1 MAAPFHLNG
10 PDGSSDGL
18 AASAS
23 FNDGTPRLLPDGE
36 LDRRINAGW
45 EEWSELL
52 DGLVSTGGMLPS
64 RELVGR
70 VLNFFDDVYWSAED
84 ARVEALRRQYRAE
97 ATRRCRN
104 PDRSNPD
111 RSWGLDGR

>member
-1 MAAPFHLNG
+1 MAAPFHGNG
-10 PDGSSDGL
+10 RDSNGDDI
-18 AASAS
+18 AAPAMSTE
-23 FNDGTPRLLPDGE
+23 GTPRVLPDGE
-36 LDRRINAGW
+36 LDHRIKAGW

-70 VLNFFDDVYWSAED
+70 VLSFFDEVYWSAED
-84 ARVEALRRQYRAE
+84 ARIEALRRRYRAE
-97 ATRRCRN
+97 ASRRCR
-104 PDRSNPD
+104 SPD

>member
-1 MAAPFHLNG
+1 MAAPFHANG
-10 PDGSSDGL
+10 PDDSGDDL
-18 AASAS
+18 AASDWSTDYA
-23 FNDGTPRLLPDGE
+23 PRLIPDGE
-36 LDRRINAGW
+36 LDRRIKAGW
-45 EEWSELL
+45 EEWVELL

-70 VLNFFDDVYWSAED
+70 VLSFFDDVYWSAED
-84 ARVEALRRQYRAE
+84 ARVEALRRRYRAE
-97 ATRRCRN
+97 ASRRCRS

>member
-1 MAAPFHLNG
+1 VAAPFHVNG
-10 PDGSSDGL
+10 PDGSGDDL
-18 AASAS
+18 AASDWSTDDA
-23 FNDGTPRLLPDGE
+23 PRLVPDGE
-36 LDRRINAGW
+36 LDRRIKAGW
-45 EEWSELL
+45 EEWTDLL
-52 DGLVSTGGMLPS
+52 DGLVSTAGMLPS

-70 VLNFFDDVYWSAED
+70 VLSFFDEVYWSAED

-104 PDRSNPD
+104 AD

>member
-1 MAAPFHLNG
+1 MAAPFHVNG
-10 PDGSSDGL
+10 PHANDDDT
-18 AASAS
+18 AAPARSTDDA
-23 FNDGTPRLLPDGE
+23 PRLVPDGE
-36 LDRRINAGW
+36 LDRRIKAGW
-45 EEWSELL
+45 EEWVELL

-84 ARVEALRRQYRAE
+84 ARIEALRRQYRAE
-97 ATRRCRN
+97 ASRRCR
-104 PDRSNPD
+104 SPD

>member
-1 MAAPFHLNG
+1 MAASFHANG
-10 PDGSSDGL
+10 PDRSGDDT
-18 AASAS
+18 AAPARSTDYA
-23 FNDGTPRLLPDGE
+23 PLLLPDGE
-36 LDRRINAGW
+36 LDRRIKAGW

-70 VLNFFDDVYWSAED
+70 VLNFFDEVYWSAED
-84 ARVEALRRQYRAE
+84 ARVEALRRRYRAE
-97 ATRRCRN
+97 ASRRCRS

>member
-1 MAAPFHLNG
+1 MAALFHVNG
-10 PDGSSDGL
+10 PDSDGDET
-18 AASAS
+18 AAPAWSTE
-23 FNDGTPRLLPDGE
+23 GTPRLVRDGE
-36 LDRRINAGW
+36 LDRRIKAGW

-52 DGLVSTGGMLPS
+52 DGLVSTAGMLPS

-70 VLNFFDDVYWSAED
+70 VLSFFDEMYWQAED

-97 ATRRCRN
+97 ATRRCR
-104 PDRSNPD
+104 SPD

>member
-1 MAAPFHLNG
+1 MAAPFHVNG
-10 PDGSSDGL
+10 PDPSGDDT
-18 AASAS
+18 AAPAWSP
-23 FNDGTPRLLPDGE
+23 DGTPRLVPDRE
-36 LDRRINAGW
+36 LDRRIKAGW

-70 VLNFFDDVYWSAED
+70 VLSFFDETYWSAED

-104 PDRSNPD
+104 ADRSG
-111 RSWGLDGR
+111 GLDGR